1 MCLLESE
8 VSHLC
13 LEGTPFWTNL
23 NKAREDCAAAVRGAR
38 GGSGGR
44 YSKCKSVGTITQ
56 RWQTL
61 FAEENCLLEKM
72 GLRLNTT
79 SPIDLE
85 KYERA
90 TETIDT
96 SLAALIHPNSTT
108 MRRCSER
115 TTSALTRKLIKCWG
129 SYSEEEHS
137 LLVKVAVGSAI
148 ANCFRVTLSQGCIGY
163 LGMKLGR
170 EEVGRDIKQ
179 NVGMRDFSSQEIE
192 EELFDKEMELEEK
205 ELQIFTIDEQ
215 QIA

>member
-38 GGSGGR
+38 GVYGGR
-44 YSKCKSVGTITQ
+44 YSKCKSVGTIAQ

-85 KYERA
+85 KYERT

-115 TTSALTRKLIKCWG
+115 TTSALTRKLIKCWE

-137 LLVKVAVGSAI
+137 LLVKFAVGSAI

-163 LGMKLGR
+163 LGVKLGR
-170 EEVGRDIKQ
+170 EE
-179 NVGMRDFSSQEIE
+179 VGMRDFSSQEIE